1 MNLQVSLGKDS
12 NNEECW
18 VDFVMQ
24 NINFTLLVGQSG
36 AGKSVLGYHV
46 YRQLTEQNTP
56 EEITFILIDN
66 VALEF
71 TEWNQQSPYLY
82 CPVITNQEIAF
93 QTLEDLVAKLSEIN
107 SGTKHYFIHIEECN
121 QFAYGQD
128 RIQKILNSLLESKT
142 DNKIHIIFSTSRPSP
157 DIFTPE
163 LLQLMDLEVIF
174 QLPTA
179 ENYQNISERKLTDNF
194 PAATGEKIIIL
205 DNQVFKVLPLSTD
218 EVATVENFKL

>member
-1 MNLQVSLGKDS
+1 MNLQVSLGKNS
-12 NNEECW
+12 NNEEFQ
-18 VDFVMQ
+18 VNFEVQ

-36 AGKSVLGYHV
+36 CGKSVLGYHI
-46 YRQLTEQNTP
+46 YRQLKEQNTS

-71 TEWNQQSPYLY
+71 TGWNQQSPYLY
-82 CPVITNQEIAF
+82 CPVITNQKTAF
-93 QTLEDLVAKLSEIN
+93 QTLEILVDKLREIN

-121 QFAYGQD
+121 QFAYDQE
-128 RIQKILNSLLESKT
+128 RIQKILNSLLESKA

-163 LLQLMDLEVIF
+163 LLQLMNLKVIF

-179 ENYQNISERKLTDNF
+179 ENYQNISEGKLTDNF
-194 PAATGEKIIIL
+194 PTTTGEKIIIL
-205 DNQVFKVLPLSTD
+205 DNKIFKILPLSSD
-218 EVATVENFKL
+218 EVVTAENFKL

>member
-1 MNLQVSLGKDS
+1 MNLQVNLGKNP
-12 NNEECW
+12 NNEELL
-18 VDFVMQ
+18 VNFGVQ

-36 AGKSVLGYHV
+36 SGKSVLGYHI
-46 YRQLTEQNTP
+46 YRQLKEQNTS

-71 TEWNQQSPYLY
+71 TGWNQQSPYLY
-82 CPVITNQEIAF
+82 CPVITNQETAF
-93 QTLEDLVAKLSEIN
+93 QTLESIVGKLSEIN

-121 QFAYGQD
+121 QFAYDQE

-163 LLQLMDLEVIF
+163 LLQLMNLKVIF

-179 ENYQNISERKLTDNF
+179 ENYQNISEGKLTDNF
-194 PAATGEKIIIL
+194 PTTTGEKIAILNQDIIQL
-205 DNQVFKVLPLSTD
+205 LPLTD
-218 EVATVENFKL
+218 QEIQSSVNFHL